1 MGVLDQLEPKSVMH
15 WFEEISSIP
24 RGSLKEGKIAAFI
37 MDFAAKRGLDCSED
51 AYHNV
56 VVRKNASPGKEDR
69 PGLIFQSHMDMVCAK
84 DQGVEHDFEKDGLAL
99 YVEDDKIRANGTTL
113 GADNGIGVAYQLA
126 ILDDDQLEHPAIEA
140 VFTTAEEVGMVG
152 ASHFDAGQLKGT
164 NMINFDAGGFTEG
177 RIYVGCAGNQSGKL
191 VQKIAWEPA
200 CEANNPLRI
209 TVGGLCG
216 GHSGGDIAKGRGNGS
231 VILGRI
237 LAWLSE
243 AGEKRIASF
252 GSGDHSQEN
261 KNGIPAECFVVLY
274 PKSPEALRQQAKDWE
289 TKLKDE
295 LSDVDEGVKVSVTE
309 ENAGAQRCLSH
320 ESVERTAQIL
330 ALLPNGVQ
338 SMQRAFPDTP
348 ECSCNIGNVELEGD
362 AVVCYISVR
371 SCKGSL
377 IDQMCGKYRA
387 LAELTGCALTFR
399 DRLPGW
405 DYDRDSRLRRLVDKE
420 YNERFG
426 AAPRFKVTHASTEC
440 GMFKEQLPHMDII
453 SMGPIIYEEHTPREY
468 MGIQS
473 VGVVWEFVKSIIS
486 QL

>member
-1 MGVLDQLEPKSVMH
+1 MCFVSRV
-15 WFEEISSIP
+15 
-24 RGSLKEGKIAAFI
+24 
-37 MDFAAKRGLDCSED
+37 
-51 AYHNV
+51 
-56 VVRKNASPGKEDR
+56 
-69 PGLIFQSHMDMVCAK
+69 
-84 DQGVEHDFEKDGLAL
+84 
-99 YVEDDKIRANGTTL
+99 T
-113 GADNGIGVAYQLA
+113 
-126 ILDDDQLEHPAIEA
+126 
-140 VFTTAEEVGMVG
+140 
-152 ASHFDAGQLKGT
+152 
-164 NMINFDAGGFTEG
+164 
-177 RIYVGCAGNQSGKL
+177 
-191 VQKIAWEPA
+191 
-200 CEANNPLRI
+200 
-209 TVGGLCG
+209 
-216 GHSGGDIAKGRGNGS
+216 
-231 VILGRI
+231 
-237 LAWLSE
+237 
-243 AGEKRIASF
+243 F

-309 ENAGAQRCLSH
+309 ENAGAQSCLSY
-320 ESVERTAQIL
+320 ESVERTTKIL

-420 YNERFG
+420 YNDDL
-426 AAPRFKVTHASTEC
+426 AARRASRSPMPAPSAVCLKNSFPTW
-440 GMFKEQLPHMDII
+440 I
-453 SMGPIIYEEHTPREY
+453 SFPWVLSFMRSIRLGST
-468 MGIQS
+468 
-473 VGVVWEFVKSIIS
+473 WESNP
-486 QL
+486 

>member
-1 MGVLDQLEPKSVMH
+1 
-15 WFEEISSIP
+15 
-24 RGSLKEGKIAAFI
+24 
-37 MDFAAKRGLDCSED
+37 
-51 AYHNV
+51 
-56 VVRKNASPGKEDR
+56 
-69 PGLIFQSHMDMVCAK
+69 
-84 DQGVEHDFEKDGLAL
+84 
-99 YVEDDKIRANGTTL
+99 
-113 GADNGIGVAYQLA
+113 
-126 ILDDDQLEHPAIEA
+126 
-140 VFTTAEEVGMVG
+140 
-152 ASHFDAGQLKGT
+152 
-164 NMINFDAGGFTEG
+164 
-177 RIYVGCAGNQSGKL
+177 
-191 VQKIAWEPA
+191 
-200 CEANNPLRI
+200 
-209 TVGGLCG
+209 LCFV
-216 GHSGGDIAKGRGNGS
+216 SR
-231 VILGRI
+231 VT
-237 LAWLSE
+237 
-243 AGEKRIASF
+243 F

-309 ENAGAQRCLSH
+309 ENAGAQSCLSY
-320 ESVERTAQIL
+320 ESVERTTKIL

-426 AAPRFKVTHASTEC
+426 SAPRFKVTHASTEC

-473 VGVVWEFVKSIIS
+473 VGVVWEFVKGIIS